1 LPLTTI
7 FRVFAAILALFG
19 ILNFILLVLAD
30 PIGRFSPVSI
40 GATTSLTDAILL
52 FGVGAGVWVLGQ
64 GSGGHKSHH

>member
-1 LPLTTI
+1 MPLTTI

-30 PIGRFSPVSI
+30 PIGRFSPVAL

-64 GSGGHKSHH
+64 GPGGRKGHH

>member
-1 LPLTTI
+1 MLLTTV

-19 ILNFILLVLAD
+19 IVNFVLLILAD
-30 PIGRFSPVSI
+30 PIGRFSPVAV

-64 GSGGHKSHH
+64 GGAGKGHH

>member
-1 LPLTTI
+1 MPLTTI

-19 ILNFILLVLAD
+19 MLNFILLVLAD
-30 PIGRFSPVSI
+30 PIGRFSPVAL

-64 GSGGHKSHH
+64 GTGHKAHH

>member
-1 LPLTTI
+1 MPLTTI

-19 ILNFILLVLAD
+19 ILNFLLLVLAD
-30 PIGRFSPVSI
+30 PIGRFSPVAL

-64 GSGGHKSHH
+64 GAGHKSHH